1 MPPSLRKAVAA
12 AIGGGAIAIASVL
25 ITGPSGNDGLE
36 GVRHNPYKDIV
47 GVWTVCYGHTGKDII
62 PGKTYTEAEC
72 KALLN
77 IQRSL
82 LMLTRLS
89 KVSVLMFLLGVS
101 ACKSPPPVQ
110 SQRPEP
116 AAWAMEKAQDLQQML
131 NSIITVSEVEST
143 R

>member
-1 MPPSLRKAVAA
+1 MNSLTTHYRRSQL
-12 AIGGGAIAIASVL
+12 IALPV
-25 ITGPSGNDGLE
+25 
-36 GVRHNPYKDIV
+36 
-47 GVWTVCYGHTGKDII
+47 
-62 PGKTYTEAEC
+62 
-72 KALLN
+72 
-77 IQRSL
+77 
-82 LMLTRLS
+82 S
-89 KVSVLMFLLGVS
+89 KVYVLMFLLGVS

>member
-1 MPPSLRKAVAA
+1 MKLSYKLVIAVFFVSVVGSFICSVNHYHNKAIEYKKQRDENAMALDSAMATISDMQKRQRDVAK
-12 AIGGGAIAIASVL
+12 L
-25 ITGPSGNDGLE
+25 TPD
-36 GVRHNPYKDIV
+36 
-47 GVWTVCYGHTGKDII
+47 T
-62 PGKTYTEAEC
+62 
-72 KALLN
+72 
-77 IQRSL
+77 QRSL

-101 ACKSPPPVQ
+101 ACKSLPPVQ

-116 AAWAMEKAQDLQQML
+116 AAWAMEKVQDLQQML